1 MIQSMTGFGSAS
13 SNDFT
18 VEIRSVNHR
27 FIDIAIKM
35 PSYMNQHEIPL
46 RNILKKRFQR
56 GRFDVSILMNSNK
69 TAQLKLN
76 TNLAKNIYT
85 ALQSLQ
91 KELSIP
97 GEITLETLS
106 GYREILA
113 EQEPEYDT
121 NVLYDVFQE
130 AVGNLEEMR
139 MREGTLLMEDIR
151 RRIGS
156 LDEMN
161 KKINALSPDEVARWE
176 KKFTERLKLIVDAGI
191 LDNNRIAQEA
201 AIMAEKLDISEE
213 ISRLESH
220 LKQFLEILDKGTIIG
235 KKLDFLLQEINREVN
250 TLSYKTGDYA
260 ISNLVVEM
268 KTDIEKV
275 REQIQNI
282 Q

>member
-161 KKINALSPDEVARWE
+161 KKIKTLSPDEVARWR

>member
-161 KKINALSPDEVARWE
+161 KKINALSPDEVARWR

>member
-46 RNILKKRFQR
+46 RKILKTRFQR

-113 EQEPEYDT
+113 EEEPEYDT

-161 KKINALSPDEVARWE
+161 KKIKTLSPDEVARWRE
-176 KKFTERLKLIVDAGI
+176 KFTERLKLIVDAGI

>member
-1 MIQSMTGFGSAS
+1 MTGFGSAS
-13 SNDFT
+13 NDDFT
-18 VEIRSVNHR
+18 VEIRSLNHR
-27 FIDIAIKM
+27 YMDILIKM
-35 PSYMNQHEIPL
+35 PPFMNQYEIPL
-46 RNILKKRFQR
+46 RNILKERFQR
-56 GRFDVSILMNSNK
+56 GRFDVSVTMNSKKAMQMKINK
-69 TAQLKLN
+69 D
-76 TNLAKNIYT
+76 LAGTIFE
-85 ALQSLQ
+85 ALQDLQ
-91 KELSIP
+91 KDLSLP
-97 GEITLETLS
+97 GTIGIETLT
-106 GYREILA
+106 GYREILM
-113 EQEPEYDT
+113 EEEPEYDT
-121 NVLYDVFQE
+121 NALYDVFQE

-161 KKINALSPDEVARWE
+161 KKIKALSPDEVARWRE
-176 KKFTERLKLIVDAGI
+176 KFTERLKLIVDAGI